1 MQFIRGTTP
10 TIVITVQSDID
21 LTEVAEVWIYISQQN
36 KVKCDKELSDI
47 TFDYENKTMTVTLS
61 QNDTLAFKADTPN
74 ISQTTLFQ
82 IRMLM
87 NDGTALATIA
97 SKVSVKEVYKG
108 GVITD
113 G

>member
-36 KVKCDKELSDI
+36 KVKVDKELSDI

-61 QNDTLAFKADTPN
+61 QEDTLALKADTPN
-74 ISQTTLFQ
+74 LFLTTFFQ

-97 SKVSVKEVYKG
+97 SKLSVKEVYKG